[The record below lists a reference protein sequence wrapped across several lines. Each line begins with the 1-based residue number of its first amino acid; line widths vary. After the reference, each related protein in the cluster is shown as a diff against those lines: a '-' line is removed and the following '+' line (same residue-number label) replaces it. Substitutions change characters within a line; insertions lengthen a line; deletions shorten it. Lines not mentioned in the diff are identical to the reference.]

1 MCREQILHLWLVITL
16 TGKTT
21 TPSFV
26 FYFISMLAKFSLNLT
41 RCWAL
46 MRHFMK
52 CKNYTKFFG
61 CKIEGMH
68 SGWVVWYSVV
78 KNITLSNNL
87 PCHVKYA
94 LVNVSHVLFNHQA
107 RVHLSFWS
115 FGKEITTKEANCLR
129 KNSET
134 FGILEIAFFNKISL
148 SWQDKRMKVFLNNEF
163 VFSRRQWNLTEV

>member
-21 TPSFV
+21 TPSFLL
-26 FYFISMLAKFSLNLT
+26 YFISMLAKFSLNLT

-52 CKNYTKFFG
+52 CKNCRKFFG

-78 KNITLSNNL
+78 KNIALFNNL
-87 PCHVKYA
+87 PCHGKYA
-94 LVNVSHVLFNHQA
+94 LVNVNNHDLFNHQA

-115 FGKEITTKEANCLR
+115 LRKEIRGAQR
-129 KNSET
+129 QFSEEYL
-134 FGILEIAFFNKISL
+134 FGRRFEI
-148 SWQDKRMKVFLNNEF
+148 
-163 VFSRRQWNLTEV
+163 

>member
-16 TGKTT
+16 TGKIT
-21 TPSFV
+21 TPSFL

-52 CKNYTKFFG
+52 CKNYRKFFG

-78 KNITLSNNL
+78 KNIALFNNL
-87 PCHVKYA
+87 PCHGKYA
-94 LVNVSHVLFNHQA
+94 LVNVNNCDLFNHQA
-107 RVHLSFWS
+107 RVHLTFWS
-115 FGKEITTKEANCLR
+115 LRKEIRGAQR
-129 KNSET
+129 QFSEEYL
-134 FGILEIAFFNKISL
+134 FGRRFEI
-148 SWQDKRMKVFLNNEF
+148 
-163 VFSRRQWNLTEV
+163 